1 MDKEIWVRTWIE
13 ASGFEPMSDLIP
25 ETQDL
30 VKRVLWQP
38 EDVESSLGWWHL
50 GGASLGTYVYLFD
63 EEDGGYG

>member
-1 MDKEIWVRTWIE
+1 METEIWVRTWIE
-13 ASGFEPMSDLIP
+13 ASGYEPMSDLIP

-38 EDVESSLGWWHL
+38 EHVESTLGYW
-50 GGASLGTYVYLFD
+50 GRGTVSFRKYVYLFD